1 MVNKFT
7 TYNGT
12 FVCQNCGTSV
22 YSLRL
27 WSDTLDLTWF
37 CENKHT
43 SRVSL
48 YKKGRS

>member
-7 TYNGT
+7 AYRGK
-12 FVCQNCGTSV
+12 FVCQNCGIQV
-22 YSLRL
+22 NSLRL
-27 WSDTLDLTWF
+27 WNDTLDLTWF

-48 YKKGRS
+48 AAKSYR